1 MIKITFQ
8 KDIQQ
13 IPDKRIVPYI
23 QALFDNLLTNC
34 SPDCSIESVGE
45 VFFLESAEDFKSFC
59 NFGLSSPIIEERF
72 EWFDT
77 VDEEYSDGCIVL
89 DNERAINIIG
99 KTDFFKEAFKQ

>member
-1 MIKITFQ
+1 M
-8 KDIQQ
+8 
-13 IPDKRIVPYI
+13 
-23 QALFDNLLTNC
+23 
-34 SPDCSIESVGE
+34 EST
-45 VFFLESAEDFKSFC
+45 EDFKSFC